1 MASTLQNA
9 IIFFRDFGLFDVV
22 LPFLLVFAIMYAL
35 LEKTRILGFDKDAKG
50 NEFPKHALNSTVSF
64 VVAMLVV
71 ATNKVVTAINTA
83 LPNVVLLLVS
93 FVSFLL
99 LIGMF
104 YKEGAFDF
112 GSAEFKGWRVGFMI
126 TILAFIV
133 LFFADAINYSGNK
146 SWLDFFW
153 EYLIANYSG
162 TVVGAFV
169 MLIIVLIA
177 VYAITKPGKPGGS
190 N

>member
-9 IIFFRDFGLFDVV
+9 ITFFRDFGLFDVV

-50 NEFPKHALNSTVSF
+50 NEIPKHALNSTVSF

-99 LIGMF
+99 LVGMF

-112 GSAEFKGWRVGFMI
+112 ATQHTGWKLGFMI

-133 LFFADAINYSGNK
+133 LFFADAINYSGNR

-153 EYLIANYSG
+153 DYLIANYSG

-169 MLIIVLIA
+169 MLIIVIIA
-177 VYAITKPGKPGGS
+177 VVAITRPGKSGGNS
-190 N
+190 